1 MLQGQTP
8 SETIGHTQTP
18 IPHGIQLT
26 VDVGYYA
33 PAVQTTLTL
42 VFSSSSNWS
51 GKSLGSP

>member
-33 PAVQTTLTL
+33 PAVRTTLTL